1 MPSLFLL
8 IQSIIHT
15 HTHTQ
20 NTFTWKLTPS
30 TFVCC
35 YYCVCSPTSLFL
47 SCLLPLFVINSPMM
61 TNKCQQLFS
70 NFEQGK
76 NQLFQYTKNTAA
88 STKTFVLHTDSAV
101 DESSSVTEQQ
111 ANKERGSERD
121 FQQSR
126 ELYFY
131 LAERIFVSNITVMLS

>member
-15 HTHTQ
+15 YTHTQ

-35 YYCVCSPTSLFL
+35 YYCVCSPASLFL
-47 SCLLPLFVINSPMM
+47 SCLLSLFVINSPMM
-61 TNKCQQLFS
+61 TNKCQQMFS

-76 NQLFQYTKNTAA
+76 NQLFQYTKYTAA
-88 STKTFVLHTDSAV
+88 STKTFVLHIDSAV

-111 ANKERGSERD
+111 ANKERGGERAT
-121 FQQSR
+121 SSKEENCISIWRR
-126 ELYFY
+126 E
-131 LAERIFVSNITVMLS
+131 ISCQI